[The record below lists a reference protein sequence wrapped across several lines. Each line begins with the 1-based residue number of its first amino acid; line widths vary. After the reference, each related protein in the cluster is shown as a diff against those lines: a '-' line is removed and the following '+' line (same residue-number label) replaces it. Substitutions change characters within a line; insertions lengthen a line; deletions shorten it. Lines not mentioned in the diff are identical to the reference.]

1 MKILKRNHGEN
12 SENCLSFISEHFMAF
27 WRCFMIQDFLR
38 EEKLEITEDVL
49 ETYPYERGMGWL
61 LNLSVFL
68 VVLFFFLNFY
78 RGLGHFIM

>member
-1 MKILKRNHGEN
+1 
-12 SENCLSFISEHFMAF
+12 
-27 WRCFMIQDFLR
+27 MIQDFLR